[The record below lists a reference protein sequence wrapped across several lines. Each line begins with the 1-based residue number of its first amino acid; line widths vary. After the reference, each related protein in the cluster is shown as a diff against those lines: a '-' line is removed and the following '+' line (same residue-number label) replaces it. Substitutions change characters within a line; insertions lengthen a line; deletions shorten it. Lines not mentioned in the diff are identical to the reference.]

1 MQPQDRRFPESGSQL
16 FETVKR
22 DKYCMLDNCR
32 QVMVLLEPHSSTS
45 FGKALEYDVLS
56 SPLGRAH
63 LVGAQALKV
72 VIILRSVDRKIDTTV
87 CLARESGS
95 LTSSCQ

>member
-1 MQPQDRRFPESGSQL
+1 
-16 FETVKR
+16 
-22 DKYCMLDNCR
+22 MLNVECSLADLLSALLRCR

-56 SPLGRAH
+56 SLHGRAH
-63 LVGAQALKV
+63 LAGAQALKV
-72 VIILRSVDRKIDTTV
+72 VIILRSVDRKIDTTDF
-87 CLARESGS
+87 LFRESGS

>member
-1 MQPQDRRFPESGSQL
+1 
-16 FETVKR
+16 
-22 DKYCMLDNCR
+22 
-32 QVMVLLEPHSSTS
+32 MVLLEPHSSTS

-63 LVGAQALKV
+63 LMGAQALKV
-72 VIILRSVDRKIDTTV
+72 VIILRSVDRKIDTTD